1 MNDAGVTMSQRDI
14 DRETR
19 SRVLQAVLQAITSMD
34 DQRRRVWLAWMVG
47 QLSSDS
53 LQVLE
58 LRLRKRG
65 LITQKDGS
73 QI

>member
-1 MNDAGVTMSQRDI
+1 MSQRDV

-53 LQVLE
+53 LQVME

>member
-1 MNDAGVTMSQRDI
+1 MSQRDV

-19 SRVLQAVLQAITSMD
+19 SRVLQVVLQAITSMD

-47 QLSSDS
+47 QLSSES
-53 LQVLE
+53 LQVME

-65 LITQKDGS
+65 LTTQKDGS

>member
-1 MNDAGVTMSQRDI
+1 MSQRDI

-19 SRVLQAVLQAITSMD
+19 SRVLQVVLQAITSMD

-53 LQVLE
+53 LQVME

>member
-1 MNDAGVTMSQRDI
+1 MSQRDV

-19 SRVLQAVLQAITSMD
+19 SRVLQVVLQAITSMD

-47 QLSSDS
+47 QLSSES
-53 LQVLE
+53 LQVME

>member
-1 MNDAGVTMSQRDI
+1 MSQRDI
-14 DRETR
+14 ARETR
-19 SRVLQAVLQAITSMD
+19 SRVLQVVLQAITSMD
-34 DQRRRVWLAWMVG
+34 DDRRRVWLAWMVG
-47 QLSSDS
+47 QLPPES
-53 LQVLE
+53 LQVME